1 MSIFRRRMMQ
11 QASDNVVLPEGCK
24 RVAFLQANETQW
36 IDTEHILQADEDFY
50 IDFAVFGATKNTN
63 RVIMGWRQKGNYTNK
78 YQSYVSVNDS
88 VSKGKVFLCHG
99 ISSDYIYAKEML
111 GDIFDRIK
119 LTISPSKKE
128 ILVNDEPFTG
138 RLGWTDPYGG
148 NYTNYLFNFNNI
160 GTAMETTMANAR
172 IYEYWVK
179 DINGNF
185 VQHLIPIIDA
195 NGVAC
200 MYDIV
205 SGKFHYNKGT
215 GDFITQRGE
224 SYLANV
230 ASAYIDTGVPLTEK
244 LSYEI
249 KFELNI
255 NIINYPSPIG
265 AGISVDNRLE
275 FTYSCSENYAVISRY
290 GNRVVVNDIYIYSTH
305 IAKSYPDYYE
315 IDGEMGYWDNEM
327 LTPQGGNLYLF
338 STSRAHGT
346 YFRGKIYWCRIYD
359 GDTLIRDFVP
369 HYQNNK
375 WGMLDKVENK
385 FYTAVDSL
393 QSFQGYIDEL

>member
-1 MSIFRRRMMQ
+1 MSTFRRRLMQ
-11 QASDNVVLPEGCK
+11 KAKEDSILPEGCK
-24 RVAFLQANETQW
+24 RVFFLQANETQW

-50 IDFAVFGATKNTN
+50 IDFVVFDAIKNTN
-63 RVIMGWRQKGNYTNK
+63 RAIMGWRWKGSYTNN
-78 YQSYVSVNDS
+78 YQSFINVNDS
-88 VSKGKVFLCHG
+88 TANGKVFLCHG
-99 ISSDYIYAKEML
+99 ISSATIYTQNIL
-111 GDIFDRIK
+111 GDIFDRVK
-119 LTISPSKKE
+119 LTISPSRKE

-138 RLGWTDPYGG
+138 KLGWTDLYGG
-148 NYTNYLFNFNNI
+148 DYTNYLFNFNNI
-160 GTAMETTMANAR
+160 GTAPETTMANAR

-215 GDFITQRGE
+215 GDFITPSGE
-224 SYLANV
+224 SYLVNA

-244 LSYEI
+244 LSYKI
-249 KFELNI
+249 KFELNSNLI
-255 NIINYPSPIG
+255 AYPSPIG

-275 FTYSCSENYAVISRY
+275 FIYSRAENHAIISRY
-290 GNRVVVNDIYIYSTH
+290 GNRVVVNDIDIYATH
-305 IAKSYPDYYE
+305 IVKSYPDYYE

-327 LTPQGGNLYLF
+327 LTPQGDNLYLF
-338 STSRAHGT
+338 STSRDTQT

-369 HYQNNK
+369 HFQNNK

-385 FYTAVDSL
+385 FYTAVVSS
-393 QSFQGYIDEL
+393 QRFQGYIEDL